1 MNSRNLQYFLTVANE
16 HSISVAAKK
25 LYVSQPSLSEAIKRI
40 EEQVG
45 APLFKRTQKGL
56 ALTDTGRQFYA
67 AASQTQKIWQDFYLN
82 LNASDEMRI
91 SRLSFGVTTQLGLKV
106 LPNILLNFNKQFPLV
121 DCNIEDI
128 RHRELE
134 QKLLDGEI
142 DLAITHT
149 YPNTERPSID
159 YDSFL
164 HDPFVILCSAD
175 SDLDTIPGMIHDG
188 PYGKEIDLKMLKG
201 QNLILPR
208 PDNQTRSIID
218 RALAQAD
225 IFTPAELYP
234 NHQFQ
239 TIQGL
244 ASAGIG
250 IGIIPYSYI
259 TPMYAVKI
267 YHIPEEYH
275 AFWNVCIAKKRGYVT
290 NYVEN
295 QFIQI
300 AAQVCK
306 RILTQAPRF
315 IESSGVL

>member
-40 EEQVG
+40 EEQGG

-134 QKLLDGEI
+134 QKLLVG
-142 DLAITHT
+142 
-149 YPNTERPSID
+149 Y
-159 YDSFL
+159 FL
-164 HDPFVILCSAD
+164 EFRDNILV
-175 SDLDTIPGMIHDG
+175 H
-188 PYGKEIDLKMLKG
+188 
-201 QNLILPR
+201 
-208 PDNQTRSIID
+208 RST
-218 RALAQAD
+218 LQFHAD
-225 IFTPAELYP
+225 IGTC
-234 NHQFQ
+234 
-239 TIQGL
+239 
-244 ASAGIG
+244 
-250 IGIIPYSYI
+250 IIPQYFRI
-259 TPMYAVKI
+259 DV
-267 YHIPEEYH
+267 IP
-275 AFWNVCIAKKRGYVT
+275 
-290 NYVEN
+290 
-295 QFIQI
+295 
-300 AAQVCK
+300 
-306 RILTQAPRF
+306 
-315 IESSGVL
+315 